1 MHASPKKFN
10 TPNRGASQNQLIRTN
25 HSRRIQLLGD
35 NGNGLV
41 AQGAALVAGPEAFF
55 SLSVPPTIPE
65 MPRRTK
71 RRIMNTCASTHVTP
85 AECALTAVRPNSF
98 VMNTYKK
105 SRGRAGAFWRT
116 TIYSPRSQCTRG
128 CHVAQP
134 LLAVRHAQRRDVSTG
149 KSVCAT
155 KRRTSAVGHGPFCK
169 PLNLAECALTEKGG
183 RGVRVAEEKQD
194 AGLKPGAT

>member
-65 MPRRTK
+65 TPRRTK
-71 RRIMNTCASTHVTP
+71 PCIMNTCASTHVTP
-85 AECALTAVRPNSF
+85 AECALTVANPNSF
-98 VMNTYKK
+98 VMNTYIKIVGGGQVLFGEPP
-105 SRGRAGAFWRT
+105 SVLRDRNARA
-116 TIYSPRSQCTRG
+116 
-128 CHVAQP
+128 
-134 LLAVRHAQRRDVSTG
+134 AVMWHSHSWLCGMRNA
-149 KSVCAT
+149 A
-155 KRRTSAVGHGPFCK
+155 TSAQARVPVPPKGV
-169 PLNLAECALTEKGG
+169 PLPWSMDLSAN
-183 RGVRVAEEKQD
+183 R
-194 AGLKPGAT
+194 